1 MMNESGQI
9 YQVEINTTDKTYNKI
24 FDERLEERLL
34 NTLHSIPN
42 KKLEEIICKVYTNF
56 MNKNNK
62 EEKILEINRKS
73 IKENSKKEE
82 IRYTNF
88 V

>member
-1 MMNESGQI
+1 MNESGEI
-9 YQVEINTTDKTYNKI
+9 YQVEINTTDKTYHKI

-34 NTLHSIPN
+34 NTLHSIPSE
-42 KKLEEIICKVYTNF
+42 KFEEIISNVYTNF
-56 MNKNNK
+56 MNKNNN
-62 EEKILEINRKS
+62 EEKILKLNRKS
-73 IKENSKKEE
+73 IKENSKEEE